1 MARRPVGTWGD
12 ILQRGRTAR
21 QRASLPAPEENF
33 RPLAASPLGEVMGL
47 RAGSRSRQCRPMTT
61 PVDPSP
67 SAAAPALPDSP
78 APVPLPT
85 TAAAAASATTAAAA
99 VASATV
105 ASAAV
110 PARAAPTAP
119 SAATGEAPQD
129 PRDWITP
136 EDLNVAPALLG
147 LPLASPW
154 QRAKAM
160 AVDVTLVTV
169 LSNFGNTPLL
179 AGFCWIAWRWHKH
192 QRASRG
198 ELRADS
204 GWLGWAPALCLVA
217 FGLYSSTMEH
227 IDEPTKQARRE
238 AVAAASPDRN
248 DRSDDESDEAGAET
262 KDLVKAAV
270 AAAASAAS
278 AGELDLARLE
288 HDRELQRKADRVRI
302 KALQEEVRK
311 LKDEAKRSP
320 IEKLRHWWELVGLNL
335 AWAFAYFV
343 AFPLIWPGQT
353 PGKKLMGLRIV
364 ELTGKPLKPMLC
376 VRRYGGYAAGAT
388 TGGMGFLQILWDA
401 NRQGLHDKAAHTAV
415 IDIRNPRRLRLTEDL
430 TG

>member
-1 MARRPVGTWGD
+1 MIP
-12 ILQRGRTAR
+12 
-21 QRASLPAPEENF
+21 
-33 RPLAASPLGEVMGL
+33 
-47 RAGSRSRQCRPMTT
+47 
-61 PVDPSP
+61 PVDPTP
-67 SAAAPALPDSP
+67 SETAPSVPDV
-78 APVPLPT
+78 PVPSPVP
-85 TAAAAASATTAAAA
+85 ASASATSPIRRLLAKKRAAAG
-99 VASATV
+99 
-105 ASAAV
+105 
-110 PARAAPTAP
+110 AP
-119 SAATGEAPQD
+119 ED

-160 AVDVTLVTV
+160 AVDVTLVTL

-179 AGFCWIAWRWHKH
+179 AGCCWVAWRWYKL

-198 ELRADS
+198 EVRKES

-227 IDEPTKQARRE
+227 IDEPTKRARRE
-238 AVAAASPDRN
+238 AVAAASTEKADR
-248 DRSDDESDEAGAET
+248 RDEDTDTTDVHEDV
-262 KDLVKAAV
+262 KDLVKHAMAT
-270 AAAASAAS
+270 ATAASAAS
-278 AGELDLARLE
+278 GSASGGREQDVIRQVE
-288 HDRELQRKADRVRI
+288 QDGELQRKADRVRI
-302 KALQEEVRK
+302 KALQEEVRS

-320 IEKLRHWWELVGLNL
+320 LEKLRHWWEVVGLNL
-335 AWAFAYFV
+335 VWAFVYFV

-415 IDIRNPRRLRLTEDL
+415 IDTRNPRRLRLSEDL

>member
-1 MARRPVGTWGD
+1 MIP
-12 ILQRGRTAR
+12 
-21 QRASLPAPEENF
+21 
-33 RPLAASPLGEVMGL
+33 
-47 RAGSRSRQCRPMTT
+47 

-67 SAAAPALPDSP
+67 SAAVPTVPEAS
-78 APVPLPT
+78 VPLPSP
-85 TAAAAASATTAAAA
+85 ASPVSAASP
-99 VASATV
+99 ASSPVRRLLAKR
-105 ASAAV
+105 
-110 PARAAPTAP
+110 RAA
-119 SAATGEAPQD
+119 SEAAED

-179 AGFCWIAWRWHKH
+179 GGCCWVAWRWYKL

-198 ELRADS
+198 EVQKES

-217 FGLYSSTMEH
+217 FGLYTSTMEH
-227 IDEPTKQARRE
+227 IDEPTKQSRRE
-238 AVAAASPDRN
+238 AVAAASVDKAGKAGKGERQ
-248 DRSDDESDEAGAET
+248 DDDADTTDTTDVNEDVR
-262 KDLVKAAV
+262 DLVKHAIAT
-270 AAAASAAS
+270 ATAAASAAS
-278 AGELDLARLE
+278 GSASGQLE
-288 HDRELQRKADRVRI
+288 QAVIQQVEKDSELQRKADRVRI
-302 KALQEEVRK
+302 KALQEEVRT

-320 IEKLRHWWELVGLNL
+320 LEKLRHWWEVVGLNL
-335 AWAFAYFV
+335 VWAFVYFV

-415 IDIRNPRRLRLTEDL
+415 IDTRNPRRLRLSEDL
-430 TG
+430 SG

>member
-1 MARRPVGTWGD
+1 
-12 ILQRGRTAR
+12 
-21 QRASLPAPEENF
+21 
-33 RPLAASPLGEVMGL
+33 
-47 RAGSRSRQCRPMTT
+47 MTT

-78 APVPLPT
+78 APVPLPVSGGS
-85 TAAAAASATTAAAA
+85 AAAATAAP
-99 VASATV
+99 
-105 ASAAV
+105 V
-110 PARAAPTAP
+110 PGRAAQ
-119 SAATGEAPQD
+119 AAGEVPQD

-238 AVAAASPDRN
+238 AVAAAST
-248 DRSDDESDEAGAET
+248 DRSDRHDDESDDAGAET

>member
-1 MARRPVGTWGD
+1 MIP
-12 ILQRGRTAR
+12 
-21 QRASLPAPEENF
+21 
-33 RPLAASPLGEVMGL
+33 
-47 RAGSRSRQCRPMTT
+47 
-61 PVDPSP
+61 PVDPSA
-67 SAAAPALPDSP
+67 SAPVASVPE
-78 APVPLPT
+78 APVPSPSPT
-85 TAAAAASATTAAAA
+85 PAASPVRRLLAKRRAAAG
-99 VASATV
+99 
-105 ASAAV
+105 
-110 PARAAPTAP
+110 AP
-119 SAATGEAPQD
+119 ED

-160 AVDVTLVTV
+160 AVDVALVTM

-179 AGFCWIAWRWHKH
+179 AGCCWVAWRWYKQ

-198 ELRADS
+198 EVRKES

-217 FGLYSSTMEH
+217 FGLYTSTMEH

-238 AVAAASPDRN
+238 AVAAAAVDKSDKADRH
-248 DRSDDESDEAGAET
+248 DEESDATDVREDT
-262 KDLVKAAV
+262 RDLVKHAV
-270 AAAASAAS
+270 ATAMAAASAAS
-278 AGELDLARLE
+278 GTASGQLE
-288 HDRELQRKADRVRI
+288 QEVIRQVEKDGELQRKADRVRI
-302 KALQEEVRK
+302 KALQDEVRT

-320 IEKLRHWWELVGLNL
+320 LEKLRHWWEVVGLNL
-335 AWAFAYFV
+335 VWAFAYFV

-415 IDIRNPRRLRLTEDL
+415 IDTRNPRRLRLTEDR

>member
-1 MARRPVGTWGD
+1 MIP
-12 ILQRGRTAR
+12 
-21 QRASLPAPEENF
+21 
-33 RPLAASPLGEVMGL
+33 
-47 RAGSRSRQCRPMTT
+47 

-67 SAAAPALPDSP
+67 SAAVPSVPEAS
-78 APVPLPT
+78 VPLPSP
-85 TAAAAASATTAAAA
+85 ASPVSAASPASSPVRRLLAKRRGASEAA
-99 VASATV
+99 
-105 ASAAV
+105 
-110 PARAAPTAP
+110 
-119 SAATGEAPQD
+119 ED

-160 AVDVTLVTV
+160 AVDVGLVTV

-179 AGFCWIAWRWHKH
+179 GGCCWVAYRWYKR

-198 ELRADS
+198 EVQQES

-217 FGLYSSTMEH
+217 FGLYTSTMEH
-227 IDEPTKQARRE
+227 IDEPTKRARRE
-238 AVAAASPDRN
+238 AVAAAAVDKADRH
-248 DRSDDESDEAGAET
+248 DDTDTTDVHEDV
-262 KDLVKAAV
+262 KDLVKHAV
-270 AAAASAAS
+270 ATATAAASAAS
-278 AGELDLARLE
+278 GSASGGLE
-288 HDRELQRKADRVRI
+288 QEVIRRVEQDGELQRKADRVRI
-302 KALQEEVRK
+302 KALQEEVRT

-320 IEKLRHWWELVGLNL
+320 LEKLRHWWEVVGLNL
-335 AWAFAYFV
+335 VWAFVYFV

-353 PGKKLMGLRIV
+353 PGKRLMGLRIV

-415 IDIRNPRRLRLTEDL
+415 IDTRNPRRLRLTGDL

>member
-1 MARRPVGTWGD
+1 M
-12 ILQRGRTAR
+12 
-21 QRASLPAPEENF
+21 PAPS
-33 RPLAASPLGEVMGL
+33 PASPASPVSAAS
-47 RAGSRSRQCRPMTT
+47 S
-61 PVDPSP
+61 
-67 SAAAPALPDSP
+67 
-78 APVPLPT
+78 
-85 TAAAAASATTAAAA
+85 
-99 VASATV
+99 V
-105 ASAAV
+105 ASAASPV
-110 PARAAPTAP
+110 RRLLAKRRA
-119 SAATGEAPQD
+119 SAESPED

-160 AVDVTLVTV
+160 AVDVTLVTA

-179 AGFCWIAWRWHKH
+179 GGCCWVAWRWYKL

-198 ELRADS
+198 EVQKES

-217 FGLYSSTMEH
+217 FGLYTSTMEH
-227 IDEPTKQARRE
+227 IDEPTRQARRE
-238 AVAAASPDRN
+238 AVAAAAVDKGNRH
-248 DRSDDESDEAGAET
+248 DEDTDTGADEDV
-262 KDLVKAAV
+262 KDLVKHAITTAT
-270 AAAASAAS
+270 AAASAAS
-278 AGELDLARLE
+278 GVTTGQFEQDVIRQVE
-288 HDRELQRKADRVRI
+288 KDGELQRKADRIRI
-302 KALQEEVRK
+302 KALQEEVRT

-320 IEKLRHWWELVGLNL
+320 LEKLRHWWEVVGLNL
-335 AWAFAYFV
+335 VWAFAYFV

-415 IDIRNPRRLRLTEDL
+415 IDTRNPRRLRLREDL

>member
-1 MARRPVGTWGD
+1 
-12 ILQRGRTAR
+12 
-21 QRASLPAPEENF
+21 
-33 RPLAASPLGEVMGL
+33 MG
-47 RAGSRSRQCRPMTT
+47 AQPMPPSRQSRPMTT

-67 SAAAPALPDSP
+67 PTPTPPPSVVPSEPAPLTKVRRLLARHAPASR
-78 APVPLPT
+78 
-85 TAAAAASATTAAAA
+85 S
-99 VASATV
+99 S
-105 ASAAV
+105 
-110 PARAAPTAP
+110 
-119 SAATGEAPQD
+119 TGEAAED

-136 EDLNVAPALLG
+136 EDLNVAPSLLG

-160 AVDVTLVTV
+160 AVDVALVTL

-179 AGFCWIAWRWHKH
+179 AGCCWVAWRRYKML
-192 QRASRG
+192 RASRG
-198 ELRADS
+198 EVS
-204 GWLGWAPALCLVA
+204 KEPGWLGWAPALCLVA
-217 FGLYSSTMEH
+217 FGLYSSTMESF
-227 IDEPTKQARRE
+227 DAPTKKARRE
-238 AVAAASPDRN
+238 AVAAAAPHKADR
-248 DRSDDESDEAGAET
+248 DAQDDDDVDMTEDA
-262 KDLVKAAV
+262 KDLVKTAV
-270 AAAASAAS
+270 ASAAS
-278 AGELDLARLE
+278 SASAGGFDLQKLE
-288 HDRELQRKADRVRI
+288 QLQHDRDVERKAQAMQI
-302 KALQEEVRK
+302 KALKTEVRK
-311 LKDEAKRSP
+311 LKEEAKRTP

-353 PGKKLMGLRIV
+353 PGKRLMGLRIV

-415 IDIRNPRRLRLTEDL
+415 IDTRNPRRLRLTEDL

>member
-1 MARRPVGTWGD
+1 MG
-12 ILQRGRTAR
+12 
-21 QRASLPAPEENF
+21 PAPP
-33 RPLAASPLGEVMGL
+33 RRWPQS
-47 RAGSRSRQCRPMTT
+47 RAMTT
-61 PVDPSP
+61 PVDPSSP
-67 SAAAPALPDSP
+67 HATLAAVRKLLAKLPAGMGASLGAGIGTRSGTGTGVV
-78 APVPLPT
+78 AG
-85 TAAAAASATTAAAA
+85 ASAG
-99 VASATV
+99 
-105 ASAAV
+105 
-110 PARAAPTAP
+110 
-119 SAATGEAPQD
+119 GEAGED

-136 EDLNVAPALLG
+136 EDLNVAPSLLG

-160 AVDVTLVTV
+160 AVDVVLVTL

-179 AGFCWIAWRWHKH
+179 AGCCWVALRWYRM

-198 ELRADS
+198 EVVKET

-227 IDEPTKQARRE
+227 VDEPTKQRRRE
-238 AVAAASPDRN
+238 AVAAASPHKADR
-248 DRSDDESDEAGAET
+248 DEAAGDDTARDDADMTEDA
-262 KDLVKAAV
+262 KDLVKTAV
-270 AAAASAAS
+270 ASAASAAS
-278 AGELDLARLE
+278 AGTLDLARLE
-288 HDRELQRKADRVRI
+288 KDREIERKAQAMHV
-302 KALQEEVRK
+302 KALKAEIRQ
-311 LKDEAKRSP
+311 LKEDAKRTP
-320 IEKLRHWWELVGLNL
+320 LERLKHWWELVGLNL

-353 PGKKLMGLRIV
+353 PGKRLMGLRIV

-415 IDIRNPRRLRLTEDL
+415 IDTRNPRRLRLTEDL

>member
-1 MARRPVGTWGD
+1 
-12 ILQRGRTAR
+12 
-21 QRASLPAPEENF
+21 
-33 RPLAASPLGEVMGL
+33 
-47 RAGSRSRQCRPMTT
+47 MTT

-67 SAAAPALPDSP
+67 APGGALPAVPAAPA
-78 APVPLPT
+78 PL
-85 TAAAAASATTAAAA
+85 AAATSA
-99 VASATV
+99 
-105 ASAAV
+105 
-110 PARAAPTAP
+110 
-119 SAATGEAPQD
+119 GEAPAPLLAPVRKLLEKRAGGTASGTEAGED

-160 AVDVTLVTV
+160 AVDVTLVTL
-169 LSNFGNTPLL
+169 LSNLGNTPLL
-179 AGFCWIAWRWHKH
+179 AGCCWVAWRCYKR

-198 ELRADS
+198 EVQKES

-217 FGLYSSTMEH
+217 FGLYSSVMEH
-227 IDEPTKQARRE
+227 IDEQTRSERRE
-238 AVAAASPDRN
+238 AVAAASPTKPDH
-248 DRSDDESDEAGAET
+248 DDEESAAEEAGPHDAAAASDST
-262 KDLVKAAV
+262 KQLVKAALAT
-270 AAAASAAS
+270 AAIAASASPVGTEA
-278 AGELDLARLE
+278 ERIE
-288 HDRELQRKADRVRI
+288 HARELERQAQRTRI
-302 KALQEEVRK
+302 KALKDEVRE
-311 LKDEAKRSP
+311 LKAEAKRSLL
-320 IEKLRHWWELVGLNL
+320 EKLRHWWELVGLNL
-335 AWAFAYFV
+335 AWAFVYFV

-353 PGKKLMGLRIV
+353 PGKRLMGLRIV

-415 IDIRNPRRLRLTEDL
+415 IDTRNPRRLRLTEDL

>member
-1 MARRPVGTWGD
+1 MGVEKEV
-12 ILQRGRTAR
+12 
-21 QRASLPAPEENF
+21 ASRE
-33 RPLAASPLGEVMGL
+33 
-47 RAGSRSRQCRPMTT
+47 CRPMI
-61 PVDPSP
+61 PPADPS
-67 SAAAPALPDSP
+67 APEAVP
-78 APVPLPT
+78 PVPDLP
-85 TAAAAASATTAAAA
+85 ADASSPSPVRRLLAKRRASA
-99 VASATV
+99 
-105 ASAAV
+105 
-110 PARAAPTAP
+110 
-119 SAATGEAPQD
+119 EAPED

-160 AVDVTLVTV
+160 AVDVTLVTL

-179 AGFCWIAWRWHKH
+179 AGCCWLAWRWYKL

-198 ELRADS
+198 EVVKEA

-217 FGLYSSTMEH
+217 FGLYSSTMEL

-238 AVAAASPDRN
+238 AVAAAS
-248 DRSDDESDEAGAET
+248 
-262 KDLVKAAV
+262 
-270 AAAASAAS
+270 ASASGAMEREIVEQIEKD
-278 AGELDLARLE
+278 G
-288 HDRELQRKADRVRI
+288 ELQRKTDRVRI
-302 KALQEEVRK
+302 KALQEEVRQ
-311 LKDEAKRSP
+311 LKDEARRSP
-320 IEKLRHWWELVGLNL
+320 IEKLRHWWEVVGLNL
-335 AWAFAYFV
+335 VWAFAYFV

-415 IDIRNPRRLRLTEDL
+415 IDTRNPRRLRLTEDL

>member
-1 MARRPVGTWGD
+1 MIP
-12 ILQRGRTAR
+12 
-21 QRASLPAPEENF
+21 
-33 RPLAASPLGEVMGL
+33 
-47 RAGSRSRQCRPMTT
+47 
-61 PVDPSP
+61 PVDPSTPTAVP
-67 SAAAPALPDSP
+67 SVAEAPVASPALSPVRKLLAKRRDSSD
-78 APVPLPT
+78 AP
-85 TAAAAASATTAAAA
+85 
-99 VASATV
+99 
-105 ASAAV
+105 
-110 PARAAPTAP
+110 
-119 SAATGEAPQD
+119 ED

-160 AVDVTLVTV
+160 AVDVALVTV

-179 AGFCWIAWRWHKH
+179 AGCCWVAWRWYKQ

-198 ELRADS
+198 EVQKES

-217 FGLYSSTMEH
+217 FGLYTSTMEH

-238 AVAAASPDRN
+238 AVAAASTDKGAKA
-248 DRSDDESDEAGAET
+248 DKGEGQDDDTTDVNEDVR
-262 KDLVKAAV
+262 DLVKHAIGTAS
-270 AAAASAAS
+270 AAASAAS
-278 AGELDLARLE
+278 SPALGGLEREVVERLE
-288 HDRELQRKADRVRI
+288 KDSQLQRKADRVRI
-302 KALQEEVRK
+302 KALQEEVRT

-320 IEKLRHWWELVGLNL
+320 LEKLRHWWEVVGLNL
-335 AWAFAYFV
+335 VWAFVYFV

-415 IDIRNPRRLRLTEDL
+415 IDTRNPRRLRLTQDL
-430 TG
+430 SG

>member
-1 MARRPVGTWGD
+1 MP
-12 ILQRGRTAR
+12 
-21 QRASLPAPEENF
+21 
-33 RPLAASPLGEVMGL
+33 
-47 RAGSRSRQCRPMTT
+47 SRQSSPMIP
-61 PVDPSP
+61 PVDPSTP
-67 SAAAPALPDSP
+67 AAAPSMPEVPVASNASSP
-78 APVPLPT
+78 VRRLLAKRR
-85 TAAAAASATTAAAA
+85 ASAQAA
-99 VASATV
+99 
-105 ASAAV
+105 
-110 PARAAPTAP
+110 
-119 SAATGEAPQD
+119 ED

-179 AGFCWIAWRWHKH
+179 GGCCWVAWRWYKV

-198 ELRADS
+198 EVQRES

-227 IDEPTKQARRE
+227 IDEPTKQSRRE
-238 AVAAASPDRN
+238 AVAAASTETAAKA
-248 DRSDDESDEAGAET
+248 DEHADEAAISDAREDVR
-262 KDLVKAAV
+262 DLVKHAV
-270 AAAASAAS
+270 ATAAAAASAAS
-278 AGELDLARLE
+278 GSTSDTLE
-288 HDRELQRKADRVRI
+288 QAVMRQVEKDGELQRKADRVRI
-302 KALQEEVRK
+302 KALQEEVRT
-311 LKDEAKRSP
+311 LKDEARRSP
-320 IEKLRHWWELVGLNL
+320 LEKLRHWWEVVGLNL
-335 AWAFAYFV
+335 VWAFVYFV

-415 IDIRNPRRLRLTEDL
+415 IDTRNPRRLRLNQDL
-430 TG
+430 SG

>member
-1 MARRPVGTWGD
+1 MAR
-12 ILQRGRTAR
+12 AR
-21 QRASLPAPEENF
+21 
-33 RPLAASPLGEVMGL
+33 EVMGL
-47 RAGSRSRQCRPMTT
+47 GEGTPSRQSCPMIP
-61 PVDPSP
+61 PVEPPTSETVPPVPEAPVPSP
-67 SAAAPALPDSP
+67 SPATSPVRRLLAKRRAAA
-78 APVPLPT
+78 
-85 TAAAAASATTAAAA
+85 
-99 VASATV
+99 
-105 ASAAV
+105 
-110 PARAAPTAP
+110 
-119 SAATGEAPQD
+119 EAPED

-160 AVDVTLVTV
+160 AVDVALVTL

-179 AGFCWIAWRWHKH
+179 AGCCWVAWRWYKL

-198 ELRADS
+198 EVRKES

-238 AVAAASPDRN
+238 AAAAASTDKAASTEKADRHDEDN
-248 DRSDDESDEAGAET
+248 DTSEVHEDV
-262 KDLVKAAV
+262 KDLVKHAIATAAT
-270 AAAASAAS
+270 AASAAS
-278 AGELDLARLE
+278 ASASGGLE
-288 HDRELQRKADRVRI
+288 QEVIRQVEKDGELQRKADRLRI
-302 KALQEEVRK
+302 KALQEEVRS

-320 IEKLRHWWELVGLNL
+320 LEKLRHWWEVVGLNL
-335 AWAFAYFV
+335 VWAFVYFV

-415 IDIRNPRRLRLTEDL
+415 IDTRNPRRLRLTEDL

>member
-12 ILQRGRTAR
+12 ILQRGRAVR
-21 QRASLPAPEENF
+21 QRASLPAAEENF
-33 RPLAASPLGEVMGL
+33 RAPRAALGEVMSL
-47 RAGSRSRQCRPMTT
+47 RARSRSRQCRPMTT

-78 APVPLPT
+78 APVSLPVSGGS
-85 TAAAAASATTAAAA
+85 AAAATAAP
-99 VASATV
+99 
-105 ASAAV
+105 V
-110 PARAAPTAP
+110 PGRAAQ
-119 SAATGEAPQD
+119 AAGEVPQD

-160 AVDVTLVTV
+160 AVDVALVTV

-238 AVAAASPDRN
+238 AVAAAST
-248 DRSDDESDEAGAET
+248 DRSDRHDDESDDAGAET

>member
-1 MARRPVGTWGD
+1 MMPPADPST
-12 ILQRGRTAR
+12 
-21 QRASLPAPEENF
+21 SEPAPSVPE
-33 RPLAASPLGEVMGL
+33 
-47 RAGSRSRQCRPMTT
+47 
-61 PVDPSP
+61 
-67 SAAAPALPDSP
+67 
-78 APVPLPT
+78 VPLPSPASSPVRRLLAKRRG
-85 TAAAAASATTAAAA
+85 AA
-99 VASATV
+99 
-105 ASAAV
+105 
-110 PARAAPTAP
+110 
-119 SAATGEAPQD
+119 EAPED

-160 AVDVTLVTV
+160 VVDVTLVTM

-179 AGFCWIAWRWHKH
+179 AGCCWVAWRWYKL

-198 ELRADS
+198 EVVKEV

-217 FGLYSSTMEH
+217 FGLYSSTMAL

-238 AVAAASPDRN
+238 AVAAASPDRAGKSA
-248 DRSDDESDEAGAET
+248 RAAHADEDGDSADSADAREDL
-262 KDLVKAAV
+262 KDLVKHVV
-270 AAAASAAS
+270 ATAASAAS
-278 AGELDLARLE
+278 ASASGAMEREIVEQIEKDG
-288 HDRELQRKADRVRI
+288 ELQRKADRVRI
-302 KALQEEVRK
+302 KALQEEVRQ
-311 LKDEAKRSP
+311 LKDEARRSP
-320 IEKLRHWWELVGLNL
+320 IEKLRHWWEVVGLNL
-335 AWAFAYFV
+335 VWAFAYFV

-415 IDIRNPRRLRLTEDL
+415 IDTRNPRRLRLTEDL

>member
-1 MARRPVGTWGD
+1 M
-12 ILQRGRTAR
+12 
-21 QRASLPAPEENF
+21 SL
-33 RPLAASPLGEVMGL
+33 
-47 RAGSRSRQCRPMTT
+47 

-67 SAAAPALPDSP
+67 TPAQ
-78 APVPLPT
+78 V
-85 TAAAAASATTAAAA
+85 
-99 VASATV
+99 
-105 ASAAV
+105 
-110 PARAAPTAP
+110 RP
-119 SAATGEAPQD
+119 STPSSEAPQD

-160 AVDVTLVTV
+160 GVDIALVTM
-169 LSNFGNTPLL
+169 LSNFGNTVLL
-179 AGFCWIAWRWHKH
+179 GGFIWVALKWHKQ

-198 ELRADS
+198 EVVKEQ

-217 FGLYSSTMEH
+217 FGLYGSTMSHLE
-227 IDEPTKQARRE
+227 DSPKRSRK
-238 AVAAASPDRN
+238 AVATAASEAQRDASPD
-248 DRSDDESDEAGAET
+248 ESSESTDAAEDIRT
-262 KDLVKAAV
+262 LVKSAV
-270 AAAASAAS
+270 ATAASAAS
-278 AGELDLARLE
+278 AGGSNGIEHAVEQLE
-288 HDRELQRKADRVRI
+288 KDQALQRQADKIRI
-302 KALQEEVRK
+302 KSLEAQVRQ
-311 LKDEAKRSP
+311 LKDEARQTP
-320 IEKLRHWWELVGLNL
+320 LEKLKHWWELVGLNL
-335 AWAFAYFV
+335 AWAFTYFV

-415 IDIRNPRRLRLTEDL
+415 IDTRNPRRLRLTQDL